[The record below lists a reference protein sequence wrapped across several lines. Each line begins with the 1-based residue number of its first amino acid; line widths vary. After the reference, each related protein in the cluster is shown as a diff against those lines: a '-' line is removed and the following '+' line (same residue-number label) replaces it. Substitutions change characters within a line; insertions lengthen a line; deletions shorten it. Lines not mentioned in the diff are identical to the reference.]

1 MKWSNTLVTTA
12 ALVAFGAV
20 GVAQAGSIREQQSFG
35 VWKKQDECAK
45 QAFLKFPDYTKQS
58 NADRERA
65 MRDCDIAK
73 GVPVRAPIA
82 ESPVKTIP
90 DSAAD

>member
-1 MKWSNTLVTTA
+1 MKWSVLSAVAVLAVVA
-12 ALVAFGAV
+12 AT
-20 GVAQAGSIREQQSFG
+20 GVAQAGSVREQQSNL

-45 QAFLKFPDYTKQS
+45 AAYLKFPDYTPQG
-58 NADRERA
+58 NAAREGA

-73 GVPVRAPIA
+73 GVPVRTPVA

>member
-1 MKWSNTLVTTA
+1 MKRKIISA
-12 ALVAFGAV
+12 AVALAAIAAA
-20 GVAQAGSIREQQSFG
+20 GVAHAGSIREQQSVT
-35 VWKKQDECAK
+35 VWKKQDDCAK
-45 QAFLKFPDYTKQS
+45 AAFLKFPDYTSQA

-65 MRDCDIAK
+65 MRDCDVAK
-73 GVPVRAPIA
+73 GVPVRAPVA